1 MFSEYFIDKP
11 RFAGVISIIMILLG
25 LLAIAVLPVSQYP
38 QITPP
43 QIVVQT
49 TYPGANAEVLVD
61 TVAVPI
67 ENQINGVED
76 MLYMSS
82 TSDDSGTYTLTITF
96 DIGTDPDIAQVKVQN
111 RLQQVMS
118 QLPAI
123 VQQEGIDV
131 KTQMSN
137 ILAMLVL
144 RSPNNTFNDLYLS
157 NFAYTNIQNPLAR
170 VDGIGDVSI
179 YGPQYSMRVWL
190 NSDRISSLG
199 LDSTSIV
206 NAIASQNIQ
215 ASVGQI
221 GAAPSAKDT
230 ALVLSLTAKGLLNT
244 VGDFENI
251 VVATDAAGGIVRLK
265 DVARI
270 ELGADTYNMNA
281 HFDNAPAVIIGLS
294 QTPNSNSLNI
304 MKNVQKEIEALS
316 KTFPDDM
323 EFRVAYD
330 STDYVRASIE
340 SIIETLVITFSL
352 VVLVTYIFLQKFRTT
367 LIPLITIPV
376 SLIATFAV
384 IYLLGFDIN
393 ILTLFAMILA
403 IGLVVDDAII
413 VVERVQ
419 YLMVYEKMDAHSAS
433 IKAMQQIAS
442 AIIATTFVLLSI
454 FIPVGLMA
462 GITGKIYQQFAVTI
476 ATAVVFS
483 AFNALT
489 LSPSL
494 CAIFLRGDKP
504 EEPRGFFKWFDDTI
518 DFFKNK
524 YLEAV
529 GFFSSWL
536 KTTALVTVGTV
547 AVIALGFLFTP
558 TSFLPEEDQGIIFA
572 NIQLPETASI
582 NKTNEVLADISA
594 EALKMDGIKYFI
606 SVAGYSL
613 LGGGGENVALGVV
626 GLDAWSKRTSK
637 KLSIESLTAEL
648 TEKFGNIPETEVNFF
663 APPAIPGVGTSDG
676 LSLELLATNGNI
688 TPSQLFETMGG
699 FLGKLNASPDIAYA
713 FSTFTADTPHIYL
726 DIDRTKLESYNIPVS
741 NLFEALQNNLGSRYV
756 NNITLSGQVNKVIIQ
771 ADFAYRKN
779 IEDVENLY
787 VRSNSGDLIKVKS
800 FADVKTTI
808 SPKIVYRYNQYTD
821 ASIVAK
827 SKTGVS
833 TGTAIDSIR
842 NIASQTLGKGYSIAW
857 TGLSLQEVEAAGLAT
872 FLIILALIFCYL
884 FLVAL
889 YESWMLAFAVM
900 FSTVFAILGAII
912 GLHIMGQALS
922 IYAQLGLIMLI
933 GLAAKNAI
941 LIVEFTKAYRD
952 DGASILEASK
962 KGAGERFRAVLMTAL
977 TFILGVFPMI
987 IATGAGASSQIAIG
1001 TSVFFGMIAAT
1012 FVGIIFIPALFAVF
1026 ESLKE
1031 WAGHG
1036 KYEASI
1042 QAETKAHGNP
1052 LGIKLDPKVPAPGHD
1067 KVKKNGGRKHDKE

>member
-11 RFAGVISIIMILLG
+11 RFAGVISIVMILLG

-43 QIVVQT
+43 QIVVST
-49 TYPGANAEVLVD
+49 TYPGANAQVLVD

-67 ENQINGVED
+67 ENKINGVEN

-82 TSDDSGTYTLTITF
+82 TSDDNGQYTLTVTF

-123 VQQEGIDV
+123 VNQEGVDV
-131 KTQMSN
+131 ETQSSN

-144 RSPNNTFNDLYLS
+144 RSPNGTYDDLFLS
-157 NFAYTNIQNPLAR
+157 NYAYTNLQNPLAR
-170 VDGIGDVSI
+170 IKGVGDVSI
-179 YGPQYSMRVWL
+179 YGPQYSMRIWL
-190 NSDRISSLG
+190 NPERMTSLG
-199 LDSTSIV
+199 LDSTDV
-206 NAIASQNIQ
+206 AQAIETQNIQ
-215 ASVGQI
+215 ASI
-221 GAAPSAKDT
+221 GTIGSAPSSKDT
-230 ALVLSLTAKGLLNT
+230 PMVLSLTAKGLLNT
-244 VGDFENI
+244 VEDFENI
-251 VVATDAAGGIVRLK
+251 IIKTSANGGIIRLK
-265 DVARI
+265 DIAKI
-270 ELGADTYNMNA
+270 ELGANSYNLKA
-281 HFDNAPAVIIGLS
+281 HYDNAPAVVIGLS

-304 MKNVQKEIEALS
+304 MKNVQKEIENL
-316 KTFPDDM
+316 KQTFPEDVD
-323 EFRVAYD
+323 FSIGYN
-330 STDYVRASIE
+330 STDYVRASIA
-340 SIIETLVITFSL
+340 SIIETLVITFAL
-352 VVLVTYIFLQKFRTT
+352 VVLVTYVFLQKMKTT

-419 YLMVYEKMDAHSAS
+419 YLMVYENLDSKSAS
-433 IKAMQQIAS
+433 VKAMKQIAS
-442 AIIATTFVLLSI
+442 AIVATTFVLLSI

-494 CAIFLRGDKP
+494 CAIFLKGDKEQQP
-504 EEPRGFFKWFDDTI
+504 HGFFKWFDDVI
-518 DFFKNK
+518 DYFKGK
-524 YLEAV
+524 YLVVV
-529 GFFSSWL
+529 GFFSAKI
-536 KTTALVTVGTV
+536 KTTALVTLGTIALV
-547 AVIALGFLFTP
+547 ALGFRVTA

-572 NIQLPETASI
+572 NIQLSDTATI
-582 NKTNEVLADISA
+582 NQTEEVLADIA
-594 EALKMDGIKYFI
+594 ERALKIEGIKYFI
-606 SVAGYSL
+606 SVAGYSM
-613 LGGGGENVALGVV
+613 LGGGGENVALGIV
-626 GLDAWSKRTSK
+626 GLNPWSERETKSQ
-637 KLSIESLTAEL
+637 SIEGLTGKLMAE
-648 TEKFGNIPETEVNFF
+648 FSGNKETQINFF
-663 APPAIPGVGTSDG
+663 APPSIPGVGKSNG
-676 LSLELLATNGNI
+676 LSLELLTTDG
-688 TPSQLFETMGG
+688 
-699 FLGKLNASPDIAYA
+699 NASPSDLYRVMGEFLTKLNSSEDISYA
-713 FSTFTADTPHIYL
+713 FSTFTSDTPHIYL
-726 DIDRTKLESYNIPVS
+726 DVDRTKLEAYKIPVGS
-741 NLFEALQNNLGSRYV
+741 LFTALQNNLGSRYI
-756 NNITLSGQVNKVIIQ
+756 NNITLSGQVNDVIIQ
-771 ADFAYRKN
+771 ADFQYRKS
-779 IEDVENLY
+779 IEDVENIY
-787 VRSNSGDLIKVKS
+787 VRSQTGEMIKVKS
-800 FADVKTTI
+800 FATVRTSV
-808 SPKIVYRYNQYTD
+808 SPKIIYRYDQYTD
-821 ASIVAK
+821 ASITAQ
-827 SKTGVS
+827 SESGVS
-833 TGTAIDSIR
+833 TGTAIETIK
-842 NIASQTLGKGYSIAW
+842 NVATEILPKNYQIAW

-872 FLIILALIFCYL
+872 FLIILALVFCYL

-900 FSTVFAILGAII
+900 FSTIFAILGAIV
-912 GLHIMGQALS
+912 GLHLMSLPLS

-987 IATGAGASSQIAIG
+987 VAKGAGASSQIAIG

-1012 FVGIIFIPALFAVF
+1012 FVGIVFIPALFALF
-1026 ESLKE
+1026 ESIKE

-1036 KYEASI
+1036 KYEAEI
-1042 QAETKAHGNP
+1042 QAEDKKSGNP
-1052 LGIKLDPKVPAPGHD
+1052 LGIKLDDTKTVSVESSPK
-1067 KVKKNGGRKHDKE
+1067 GGTKDE